1 MTHLPP
7 GNSTIVNT
15 RHQAIPG
22 ATVAPDAG
30 AIVVTFST
38 VRPSSLVFTVWRRI
52 ANAVSI
58 VLAAMA
64 VVAIGFVSVVHAGH
78 PKVAGKG
85 EAIEAPAPI
94 SPYDA
99 MVKKGN
105 SLPVEYWPIR
115 SDISVGATKEKASG
129 PTGAET
135 RK

>member
-64 VVAIGFVSVVHAGH
+64 VVA
-78 PKVAGKG
+78 
-85 EAIEAPAPI
+85 
-94 SPYDA
+94 
-99 MVKKGN
+99 
-105 SLPVEYWPIR
+105 
-115 SDISVGATKEKASG
+115 
-129 PTGAET
+129 
-135 RK
+135 

>member
-22 ATVAPDAG
+22 ATVAPDSG

-38 VRPSSLVFTVWRRI
+38 VRPSSPVFTVWRRI
-52 ANAVSI
+52 ANAVAI
-58 VLAAMA
+58 VLAAMT
-64 VVAIGFVSVVHAGH
+64 VVAVIGFVWSVVHAGH

-94 SPYDA
+94 SPYNA

-105 SLPVEYWPIR
+105 SLPVEYWAHPF
-115 SDISVGATKEKASG
+115 
-129 PTGAET
+129 
-135 RK
+135 